1 MKAKT
6 QQLIFLTILLNTIS
20 MTATQANE
28 DIGAEFLE
36 FLADMEE
43 STGSGF
49 DQWLDDASV
58 DSTETYTEKHE
69 QSIQK

>member
-6 QQLIFLTILLNTIS
+6 KQLLLLMILLNAIS
-20 MTATQANE
+20 ITTTQADE
-28 DIGAEFLE
+28 DVDAEFLE

-49 DQWLDDASV
+49 DQWLEDTSV
-58 DSTETYTEKHE
+58 DSTKTNTETDE